1 MTLRFVTAEST
12 LSHRQGLKGTAREA
26 QTSSSKCVNP
36 GARRP
41 GQLPTHV
48 DPGFT
53 DSKSVVI
60 SCSLFLLPLLAC
72 DSGTPTHRGTYP
84 LLAWAERLLPSGG
97 SLRGDASYILSAETG
112 GFLRLPR

>member
-26 QTSSSKCVNP
+26 QTSSSKCVHP
-36 GARRP
+36 GARSQGNYP
-41 GQLPTHV
+41 HV
-48 DPGFT
+48 DPPVSQT
-53 DSKSVVI
+53 PRALSLVVL
-60 SCSLFLLPLLAC
+60 CSSYLFWHVTLGPQHTEVLTL
-72 DSGTPTHRGTYP
+72 S
-84 LLAWAERLLPSGG
+84 LAWAERLLPSGG